1 MGAKQFGAR
10 VQRLEDPALLVGRGQ
25 YTDDIKLSG
34 TLHAVFVRSPHAAA
48 RLRGIDASAALA
60 LPGVHAV
67 FTAND
72 LPQPM
77 RTMRMPQL
85 VPNAAM
91 QTLRTQHCLVV
102 DEICHV
108 GQAVAVVLADTQY
121 LAEDGADRVSVDYDV
136 RQALNDV
143 RDALKPG
150 AVLVHPDL
158 GTNIVAASP
167 MSYGDVDTA
176 FANAKHVFEE
186 RIWQH
191 RGGGNA
197 LETRAV
203 LANYDP
209 MDDLLTVWSA
219 TQVPHTTRRM
229 IAELMGRNL
238 DQIRVIAPDVGG
250 GFGPKATMYCEDT
263 VIAEIALQLRRP
275 IKWIE
280 DRREHFL
287 CATQERDQYWDVS
300 IAVDDDARIVGVRG
314 HLLHDTGAYLP
325 WGIIMPYIAAT
336 TMPGLSM

>member
-25 YTDDIKLSG
+25 YTDDIKLPG

-48 RLRGIDASAALA
+48 ALRGIDASAALA

-121 LAEDGADRVSVDYDV
+121 IAEDGADRVSVDYDV
-136 RQALNDV
+136 RQALNNV

-150 AVLVHPDL
+150 APLVHPDL
-158 GTNIVAASP
+158 GTNIVAAAP
-167 MSYGDVDTA
+167 MSYGDVDAA

-203 LANYDP
+203 LANHDP
-209 MDDLLTVWSA
+209 MNDLLTVWSA

-250 GFGPKATMYCEDT
+250 GFGPK
-263 VIAEIALQLRRP
+263 LRCIP
-275 IKWIE
+275 KT
-280 DRREHFL
+280 L
-287 CATQERDQYWDVS
+287 
-300 IAVDDDARIVGVRG
+300 
-314 HLLHDTGAYLP
+314 
-325 WGIIMPYIAAT
+325 
-336 TMPGLSM
+336 